1 MASSM
6 LYGVENLAIIR
17 GRVSPNGLGFN
28 GSDLHGGKSFPKINL
43 GIENSNFRRIV
54 DVGGGTG
61 FSTLDIVKHVHAKN
75 ITILDQSPHQ
85 LAKTKEK
92 EPLKERKIIEGDA
105 EDLPFE
111 TDYADRYISAGRNH
125 SKRILLH
132 SLLFCNA
139 SRIKYQKMEIG
150 NKVYLNNIDQ
160 IDEKSHI
167 KVRVLKI
174 WNFVRNNKVCS
185 IEMIIMDEEGTQYQ
199 ARVFNQ
205 NFSRFRHLLKEDESY
220 IVIKPNMAAVTNG
233 FSYTGHKQTL
243 TLDWKSILKKCD
255 DFSGPVNGFMFV
267 DFNSIIEQTCPKDTF
282 FDVIGHIVS
291 FRPLETSNP
300 VPSKHY
306 IKVTLSNLDSVHL
319 KVTIFGSQAYQISEY
334 LKNNPTVN
342 FVVIVMQF
350 LKLNIWNGLGEAKS
364 HFEVTKLFINSDIY
378 EINEFKNKLK
388 CHDNFGITEKS
399 ITTLQSYSS
408 SYTDDFKGNFPLK
421 TICEITEPIKEMKFL
436 LVASIVNIRQNLPWY
451 YEACKKC
458 GKKIIPVPKTNH
470 SYTNP
475 EGISETMVVEC
486 TNAQCKKSEFQ
497 EARRLL
503 NISAYELKK
512 IHDAAGDS
520 DALFPMQLNVLKNR
534 KFGFVVDITEY
545 NVNNYN
551 NIYTV
556 LRVTE
561 DMSIVCELESKIE
574 LMSIQS
580 VSLNQVALESDDVV
594 QPVQKD
600 VISQTD
606 ESFTPSTVDKSTATS
621 PCKISGDLKRNLQ
634 EIYDVD
640 SGYDL
645 SSTKAKR
652 KSTAEET
659 PLLIPKIEK

>member
-1 MASSM
+1 
-6 LYGVENLAIIR
+6 
-17 GRVSPNGLGFN
+17 
-28 GSDLHGGKSFPKINL
+28 
-43 GIENSNFRRIV
+43 
-54 DVGGGTG
+54 
-61 FSTLDIVKHVHAKN
+61 
-75 ITILDQSPHQ
+75 
-85 LAKTKEK
+85 
-92 EPLKERKIIEGDA
+92 
-105 EDLPFE
+105 
-111 TDYADRYISAGRNH
+111 
-125 SKRILLH
+125 
-132 SLLFCNA
+132 
-139 SRIKYQKMEIG
+139 MEIG

-451 YEACKKC
+451 
-458 GKKIIPVPKTNH
+458 IIPINVQD
-470 SYTNP
+470 
-475 EGISETMVVEC
+475 C
-486 TNAQCKKSEFQ
+486 TGTIGLTLFDR

>member
-1 MASSM
+1 
-6 LYGVENLAIIR
+6 
-17 GRVSPNGLGFN
+17 
-28 GSDLHGGKSFPKINL
+28 
-43 GIENSNFRRIV
+43 
-54 DVGGGTG
+54 
-61 FSTLDIVKHVHAKN
+61 
-75 ITILDQSPHQ
+75 
-85 LAKTKEK
+85 
-92 EPLKERKIIEGDA
+92 
-105 EDLPFE
+105 
-111 TDYADRYISAGRNH
+111 
-125 SKRILLH
+125 
-132 SLLFCNA
+132 
-139 SRIKYQKMEIG
+139 MEIG

-160 IDEKSHI
+160 IEEKSHI

-233 FSYTGHKQTL
+233 FSYT
-243 TLDWKSILKKCD
+243 
-255 DFSGPVNGFMFV
+255 
-267 DFNSIIEQTCPKDTF
+267 
-282 FDVIGHIVS
+282 
-291 FRPLETSNP
+291 
-300 VPSKHY
+300 
-306 IKVTLSNLDSVHL
+306 
-319 KVTIFGSQAYQISEY
+319 
-334 LKNNPTVN
+334 
-342 FVVIVMQF
+342 
-350 LKLNIWNGLGEAKS
+350 GLGEAKS

-436 LVASIVNIRQNLPWY
+436 LVASIINIRQNLPWY
-451 YEACKKC
+451 
-458 GKKIIPVPKTNH
+458 IIPINVQD
-470 SYTNP
+470 
-475 EGISETMVVEC
+475 C
-486 TNAQCKKSEFQ
+486 TGTIGLTLFDR

-503 NISAYELKK
+503 NIRAYELKK

-534 KFGFVVDITEY
+534 KFGFIVDITEY

-561 DMSIVCELESKIE
+561 DMSIVSELESKIE
-574 LMSIQS
+574 LMSNQS
-580 VSLNQVALESDDVV
+580 VALNQVALESDDVV

>member
-1 MASSM
+1 
-6 LYGVENLAIIR
+6 
-17 GRVSPNGLGFN
+17 
-28 GSDLHGGKSFPKINL
+28 
-43 GIENSNFRRIV
+43 
-54 DVGGGTG
+54 
-61 FSTLDIVKHVHAKN
+61 
-75 ITILDQSPHQ
+75 
-85 LAKTKEK
+85 
-92 EPLKERKIIEGDA
+92 
-105 EDLPFE
+105 
-111 TDYADRYISAGRNH
+111 
-125 SKRILLH
+125 
-132 SLLFCNA
+132 
-139 SRIKYQKMEIG
+139 MEIG

-233 FSYTGHKQTL
+233 FSYTG
-243 TLDWKSILKKCD
+243 
-255 DFSGPVNGFMFV
+255 
-267 DFNSIIEQTCPKDTF
+267 
-282 FDVIGHIVS
+282 
-291 FRPLETSNP
+291 
-300 VPSKHY
+300 
-306 IKVTLSNLDSVHL
+306 
-319 KVTIFGSQAYQISEY
+319 
-334 LKNNPTVN
+334 
-342 FVVIVMQF
+342 
-350 LKLNIWNGLGEAKS
+350 LGEAKS

-421 TICEITEPIKEMKFL
+421 TICEITEPIK
-436 LVASIVNIRQNLPWY
+436 
-451 YEACKKC
+451 
-458 GKKIIPVPKTNH
+458 
-470 SYTNP
+470 
-475 EGISETMVVEC
+475 
-486 TNAQCKKSEFQ
+486 
-497 EARRLL
+497 
-503 NISAYELKK
+503 
-512 IHDAAGDS
+512 AGDS

-594 QPVQKD
+594 QPVQKTK
-600 VISQTD
+600 VLHPQQLISQ
-606 ESFTPSTVDKSTATS
+606 PQQV
-621 PCKISGDLKRNLQ
+621 L
-634 EIYDVD
+634 
-640 SGYDL
+640 
-645 SSTKAKR
+645 AKYQV
-652 KSTAEET
+652 
-659 PLLIPKIEK
+659 I

>member
-1 MASSM
+1 
-6 LYGVENLAIIR
+6 
-17 GRVSPNGLGFN
+17 
-28 GSDLHGGKSFPKINL
+28 
-43 GIENSNFRRIV
+43 
-54 DVGGGTG
+54 
-61 FSTLDIVKHVHAKN
+61 
-75 ITILDQSPHQ
+75 
-85 LAKTKEK
+85 
-92 EPLKERKIIEGDA
+92 
-105 EDLPFE
+105 
-111 TDYADRYISAGRNH
+111 
-125 SKRILLH
+125 
-132 SLLFCNA
+132 
-139 SRIKYQKMEIG
+139 MEIG

-233 FSYTGHKQTL
+233 FSYT
-243 TLDWKSILKKCD
+243 
-255 DFSGPVNGFMFV
+255 
-267 DFNSIIEQTCPKDTF
+267 
-282 FDVIGHIVS
+282 DVIGHIVS

-451 YEACKKC
+451 
-458 GKKIIPVPKTNH
+458 IIPINVQD
-470 SYTNP
+470 
-475 EGISETMVVEC
+475 C
-486 TNAQCKKSEFQ
+486 TGTIGLTLFDR

>member
-1 MASSM
+1 
-6 LYGVENLAIIR
+6 
-17 GRVSPNGLGFN
+17 
-28 GSDLHGGKSFPKINL
+28 
-43 GIENSNFRRIV
+43 
-54 DVGGGTG
+54 
-61 FSTLDIVKHVHAKN
+61 
-75 ITILDQSPHQ
+75 
-85 LAKTKEK
+85 
-92 EPLKERKIIEGDA
+92 
-105 EDLPFE
+105 
-111 TDYADRYISAGRNH
+111 
-125 SKRILLH
+125 
-132 SLLFCNA
+132 
-139 SRIKYQKMEIG
+139 MEIG

-185 IEMIIMDEEGTQYQ
+185 IEMIIMDEEGTQSQ

-205 NFSRFRHLLKEDESY
+205 NFSRFRHLSKEDESY

-255 DFSGPVNGFMFV
+255 DFSGPVNGFM
-267 DFNSIIEQTCPKDTF
+267 
-282 FDVIGHIVS
+282 
-291 FRPLETSNP
+291 
-300 VPSKHY
+300 Y
-306 IKVTLSNLDSVHL
+306 
-319 KVTIFGSQAYQISEY
+319 
-334 LKNNPTVN
+334 
-342 FVVIVMQF
+342 
-350 LKLNIWNGLGEAKS
+350 
-364 HFEVTKLFINSDIY
+364 
-378 EINEFKNKLK
+378 
-388 CHDNFGITEKS
+388 
-399 ITTLQSYSS
+399 
-408 SYTDDFKGNFPLK
+408 
-421 TICEITEPIKEMKFL
+421 
-436 LVASIVNIRQNLPWY
+436 
-451 YEACKKC
+451 
-458 GKKIIPVPKTNH
+458 IIPINVQD
-470 SYTNP
+470 
-475 EGISETMVVEC
+475 C
-486 TNAQCKKSEFQ
+486 TGTIGLTLFDR

-551 NIYTV
+551 NIYT
-556 LRVTE
+556 
-561 DMSIVCELESKIE
+561 ELHNICPLFVNWK
-574 LMSIQS
+574 SIQS

>member
-1 MASSM
+1 
-6 LYGVENLAIIR
+6 
-17 GRVSPNGLGFN
+17 
-28 GSDLHGGKSFPKINL
+28 
-43 GIENSNFRRIV
+43 
-54 DVGGGTG
+54 
-61 FSTLDIVKHVHAKN
+61 
-75 ITILDQSPHQ
+75 
-85 LAKTKEK
+85 
-92 EPLKERKIIEGDA
+92 
-105 EDLPFE
+105 
-111 TDYADRYISAGRNH
+111 
-125 SKRILLH
+125 
-132 SLLFCNA
+132 
-139 SRIKYQKMEIG
+139 MEIG

-233 FSYTGHKQTL
+233 FSYT
-243 TLDWKSILKKCD
+243 
-255 DFSGPVNGFMFV
+255 
-267 DFNSIIEQTCPKDTF
+267 
-282 FDVIGHIVS
+282 
-291 FRPLETSNP
+291 
-300 VPSKHY
+300 
-306 IKVTLSNLDSVHL
+306 
-319 KVTIFGSQAYQISEY
+319 
-334 LKNNPTVN
+334 
-342 FVVIVMQF
+342 
-350 LKLNIWNGLGEAKS
+350 GLGEAKS

-451 YEACKKC
+451 
-458 GKKIIPVPKTNH
+458 IIPINVQD
-470 SYTNP
+470 
-475 EGISETMVVEC
+475 C
-486 TNAQCKKSEFQ
+486 TGTIGLTLFDR

-621 PCKISGDLKRNLQ
+621 PCKISGDLKRKPPRNL
-634 EIYDVD
+634 
-640 SGYDL
+640 
-645 SSTKAKR
+645 
-652 KSTAEET
+652 
-659 PLLIPKIEK
+659 

>member
-1 MASSM
+1 M
-6 LYGVENLAIIR
+6 
-17 GRVSPNGLGFN
+17 
-28 GSDLHGGKSFPKINL
+28 K
-43 GIENSNFRRIV
+43 
-54 DVGGGTG
+54 
-61 FSTLDIVKHVHAKN
+61 
-75 ITILDQSPHQ
+75 
-85 LAKTKEK
+85 
-92 EPLKERKIIEGDA
+92 
-105 EDLPFE
+105 
-111 TDYADRYISAGRNH
+111 
-125 SKRILLH
+125 
-132 SLLFCNA
+132 
-139 SRIKYQKMEIG
+139 IG
-150 NKVYLNNIDQ
+150 NKVYLNNIDH

-220 IVIKPNMAAVTNG
+220 IVIKPNMAAITNG

-243 TLDWKSILKKCD
+243 TLDWKSTLKKCD

-319 KVTIFGSQAYQISEY
+319 KVIIFGSQAYQISEY

-364 HFEVTKLFINSDIY
+364 HFEVTKLFINSGIY

-408 SYTDDFKGNFPLK
+408 SYTDDFKDNFPLK
-421 TICEITEPIKEMKFL
+421 TVCEITEPIKEMKFL

-451 YEACKKC
+451 
-458 GKKIIPVPKTNH
+458 IIPINVQD
-470 SYTNP
+470 
-475 EGISETMVVEC
+475 C
-486 TNAQCKKSEFQ
+486 TGTIGLTLFDR

-503 NISAYELKK
+503 NISAYKLKK
-512 IHDAAGDS
+512 IHDAVGDS

-561 DMSIVCELESKIE
+561 DMSIVSELESKIE

-580 VSLNQVALESDDVV
+580 VFLNQVALESDDVV

-621 PCKISGDLKRNLQ
+621 PSKI
-634 EIYDVD
+634 
-640 SGYDL
+640 
-645 SSTKAKR
+645 
-652 KSTAEET
+652 
-659 PLLIPKIEK
+659 

>member
-1 MASSM
+1 MA
-6 LYGVENLAIIR
+6 V
-17 GRVSPNGLGFN
+17 
-28 GSDLHGGKSFPKINL
+28 
-43 GIENSNFRRIV
+43 
-54 DVGGGTG
+54 
-61 FSTLDIVKHVHAKN
+61 
-75 ITILDQSPHQ
+75 
-85 LAKTKEK
+85 
-92 EPLKERKIIEGDA
+92 
-105 EDLPFE
+105 
-111 TDYADRYISAGRNH
+111 
-125 SKRILLH
+125 
-132 SLLFCNA
+132 
-139 SRIKYQKMEIG
+139 
-150 NKVYLNNIDQ
+150 
-160 IDEKSHI
+160 
-167 KVRVLKI
+167 
-174 WNFVRNNKVCS
+174 
-185 IEMIIMDEEGTQYQ
+185 
-199 ARVFNQ
+199 
-205 NFSRFRHLLKEDESY
+205 
-220 IVIKPNMAAVTNG
+220 VTNG

-255 DFSGPVNGFMFV
+255 AFSGPVNGFMFV
-267 DFNSIIEQTCPKDTF
+267 DFNSIIEQTCPRDTF

-306 IKVTLSNLDSVHL
+306 IKLTLSNLDSVHL

-342 FVVIVMQF
+342 CVVIVMQF
-350 LKLNIWNGLGEAKS
+350 LKLNIWNGIGEAKS

-421 TICEITEPIKEMKFL
+421 TVCEITEPIKEMKFL

-451 YEACKKC
+451 
-458 GKKIIPVPKTNH
+458 IIPINVQD
-470 SYTNP
+470 
-475 EGISETMVVEC
+475 C
-486 TNAQCKKSEFQ
+486 TGTIGLTLFDR
-497 EARRLL
+497 EAKRLL

-561 DMSIVCELESKIE
+561 DMSIVSELESKIE

-621 PCKISGDLKRNLQ
+621 PSKISGDLKRNLQ

-640 SGYDL
+640 SGDDL

-652 KSTAEET
+652 KSTGEET
-659 PLLIPKIEK
+659 PLLIPKLEK

>member
-1 MASSM
+1 
-6 LYGVENLAIIR
+6 
-17 GRVSPNGLGFN
+17 
-28 GSDLHGGKSFPKINL
+28 
-43 GIENSNFRRIV
+43 
-54 DVGGGTG
+54 
-61 FSTLDIVKHVHAKN
+61 
-75 ITILDQSPHQ
+75 
-85 LAKTKEK
+85 
-92 EPLKERKIIEGDA
+92 
-105 EDLPFE
+105 
-111 TDYADRYISAGRNH
+111 
-125 SKRILLH
+125 
-132 SLLFCNA
+132 
-139 SRIKYQKMEIG
+139 MEIG

-233 FSYTGHKQTL
+233 FSYTG
-243 TLDWKSILKKCD
+243 
-255 DFSGPVNGFMFV
+255 
-267 DFNSIIEQTCPKDTF
+267 
-282 FDVIGHIVS
+282 
-291 FRPLETSNP
+291 
-300 VPSKHY
+300 
-306 IKVTLSNLDSVHL
+306 
-319 KVTIFGSQAYQISEY
+319 
-334 LKNNPTVN
+334 
-342 FVVIVMQF
+342 
-350 LKLNIWNGLGEAKS
+350 LGEAKS

-378 EINEFKNKLK
+378 EINKFKNKLK

-421 TICEITEPIKEMKFL
+421 QSVRSPNQL
-436 LVASIVNIRQNLPWY
+436 RY
-451 YEACKKC
+451 
-458 GKKIIPVPKTNH
+458 IIPINVQD
-470 SYTNP
+470 
-475 EGISETMVVEC
+475 C
-486 TNAQCKKSEFQ
+486 TGTIGLTLFDR

>member
-1 MASSM
+1 
-6 LYGVENLAIIR
+6 
-17 GRVSPNGLGFN
+17 
-28 GSDLHGGKSFPKINL
+28 
-43 GIENSNFRRIV
+43 
-54 DVGGGTG
+54 
-61 FSTLDIVKHVHAKN
+61 
-75 ITILDQSPHQ
+75 
-85 LAKTKEK
+85 
-92 EPLKERKIIEGDA
+92 
-105 EDLPFE
+105 
-111 TDYADRYISAGRNH
+111 
-125 SKRILLH
+125 
-132 SLLFCNA
+132 
-139 SRIKYQKMEIG
+139 MEIG

-233 FSYTGHKQTL
+233 FSYT
-243 TLDWKSILKKCD
+243 
-255 DFSGPVNGFMFV
+255 
-267 DFNSIIEQTCPKDTF
+267 
-282 FDVIGHIVS
+282 DVIGHIVS

-364 HFEVTKLFINSDIY
+364 HFKVTKLFINSDIY

-520 DALFPMQLNVLKNR
+520 DALFPMQLNVLKNC

-551 NIYTV
+551 NIYTI

-574 LMSIQS
+574 PMSIQS

>member
-1 MASSM
+1 M
-6 LYGVENLAIIR
+6 LS
-17 GRVSPNGLGFN
+17 VSVRC
-28 GSDLHGGKSFPKINL
+28 S
-43 GIENSNFRRIV
+43 
-54 DVGGGTG
+54 
-61 FSTLDIVKHVHAKN
+61 
-75 ITILDQSPHQ
+75 
-85 LAKTKEK
+85 
-92 EPLKERKIIEGDA
+92 
-105 EDLPFE
+105 
-111 TDYADRYISAGRNH
+111 
-125 SKRILLH
+125 
-132 SLLFCNA
+132 
-139 SRIKYQKMEIG
+139 KMEIG
-150 NKVYLNNIDQ
+150 NKVYLNNIEQ

-233 FSYTGHKQTL
+233 FSYT
-243 TLDWKSILKKCD
+243 
-255 DFSGPVNGFMFV
+255 
-267 DFNSIIEQTCPKDTF
+267 EQTCPRDTF
-282 FDVIGHIVS
+282 FDVIGHIV
-291 FRPLETSNP
+291 
-300 VPSKHY
+300 
-306 IKVTLSNLDSVHL
+306 SVHL

-421 TICEITEPIKEMKFL
+421 TVCEITEPIKEMKFL

-475 EGISETMVVEC
+475 EGILETMVVEC

-497 EARRLL
+497 YIIPINVQDCTGTIGLTLFDREARRLL

-520 DALFPMQLNVLKNR
+520 DALFPMQLNVLKNH
-534 KFGFVVDITEY
+534 KFAFVVDITEY

-561 DMSIVCELESKIE
+561 DMSIVSELESKIE

-606 ESFTPSTVDKSTATS
+606 ESFTPSTVDKLTATS
-621 PCKISGDLKRNLQ
+621 PSKISCDLKCNLQ

-652 KSTAEET
+652 ISTAEET
-659 PLLIPKIEK
+659 PLLIPKKEKM

>member
-1 MASSM
+1 
-6 LYGVENLAIIR
+6 
-17 GRVSPNGLGFN
+17 
-28 GSDLHGGKSFPKINL
+28 
-43 GIENSNFRRIV
+43 
-54 DVGGGTG
+54 
-61 FSTLDIVKHVHAKN
+61 
-75 ITILDQSPHQ
+75 
-85 LAKTKEK
+85 
-92 EPLKERKIIEGDA
+92 
-105 EDLPFE
+105 
-111 TDYADRYISAGRNH
+111 
-125 SKRILLH
+125 
-132 SLLFCNA
+132 
-139 SRIKYQKMEIG
+139 MEIG

-233 FSYTGHKQTL
+233 FSYTG
-243 TLDWKSILKKCD
+243 
-255 DFSGPVNGFMFV
+255 
-267 DFNSIIEQTCPKDTF
+267 
-282 FDVIGHIVS
+282 
-291 FRPLETSNP
+291 
-300 VPSKHY
+300 
-306 IKVTLSNLDSVHL
+306 
-319 KVTIFGSQAYQISEY
+319 
-334 LKNNPTVN
+334 
-342 FVVIVMQF
+342 
-350 LKLNIWNGLGEAKS
+350 LGEAKS

-421 TICEITEPIKEMKFL
+421 TICDITEPIKGSKE
-436 LVASIVNIRQNLPWY
+436 
-451 YEACKKC
+451 
-458 GKKIIPVPKTNH
+458 
-470 SYTNP
+470 
-475 EGISETMVVEC
+475 
-486 TNAQCKKSEFQ
+486 
-497 EARRLL
+497 LL

-520 DALFPMQLNVLKNR
+520 DAPFPMQLNVLKNR

>member
-1 MASSM
+1 
-6 LYGVENLAIIR
+6 
-17 GRVSPNGLGFN
+17 
-28 GSDLHGGKSFPKINL
+28 
-43 GIENSNFRRIV
+43 
-54 DVGGGTG
+54 
-61 FSTLDIVKHVHAKN
+61 
-75 ITILDQSPHQ
+75 
-85 LAKTKEK
+85 
-92 EPLKERKIIEGDA
+92 
-105 EDLPFE
+105 
-111 TDYADRYISAGRNH
+111 
-125 SKRILLH
+125 
-132 SLLFCNA
+132 
-139 SRIKYQKMEIG
+139 MEIG
-150 NKVYLNNIDQ
+150 NKVYLNNIEQ

-267 DFNSIIEQTCPKDTF
+267 DFNCIIEQTCPRDTF

-300 VPSKHY
+300 APSKHY
-306 IKVTLSNLDSVHL
+306 IKLTLSNLDSVHL

-350 LKLNIWNGLGEAKS
+350 FKLNIWNGLGEAKS

-378 EINEFKNKLK
+378 EIMSLK
-388 CHDNFGITEKS
+388 IN
-399 ITTLQSYSS
+399 
-408 SYTDDFKGNFPLK
+408 DFKGNFPLK
-421 TICEITEPIKEMKFL
+421 TVCEITEPIKEMKFL
-436 LVASIVNIRQNLPWY
+436 LVAFIVNIRQNLPWY

-470 SYTNP
+470 SYTKP

-497 EARRLL
+497 YIIPINVQDCTGTIGLTLFDREARRLL

-512 IHDAAGDS
+512 IDDAAGDS

-534 KFGFVVDITEY
+534 KFAFVVDITEY

-561 DMSIVCELESKIE
+561 DMSIVSELESKIE

-580 VSLNQVALESDDVV
+580 VSLNQVALESNDVV

-621 PCKISGDLKRNLQ
+621 PSKISCDLKRNLQ

-652 KSTAEET
+652 ISTAEET
-659 PLLIPKIEK
+659 PLLIPKKEK

>member
-1 MASSM
+1 M
-6 LYGVENLAIIR
+6 
-17 GRVSPNGLGFN
+17 
-28 GSDLHGGKSFPKINL
+28 D
-43 GIENSNFRRIV
+43 
-54 DVGGGTG
+54 
-61 FSTLDIVKHVHAKN
+61 
-75 ITILDQSPHQ
+75 
-85 LAKTKEK
+85 
-92 EPLKERKIIEGDA
+92 
-105 EDLPFE
+105 
-111 TDYADRYISAGRNH
+111 
-125 SKRILLH
+125 
-132 SLLFCNA
+132 
-139 SRIKYQKMEIG
+139 IG

-185 IEMIIMDEEGTQYQ
+185 IEMIIMDEESTQYQ

-267 DFNSIIEQTCPKDTF
+267 DFNSIIEQTCPRDTF

-300 VPSKHY
+300 LPSKHY
-306 IKVTLSNLDSVHL
+306 IKLTLSNLDSVHL

-364 HFEVTKLFINSDIY
+364 HFE
-378 EINEFKNKLK
+378 
-388 CHDNFGITEKS
+388 
-399 ITTLQSYSS
+399 
-408 SYTDDFKGNFPLK
+408 
-421 TICEITEPIKEMKFL
+421 EMKFL

-458 GKKIIPVPKTNH
+458 GKKNSVPKANH

-497 EARRLL
+497 YIIPINVQDCTGTIGMTLFDREAKRLL

-561 DMSIVCELESKIE
+561 DMSIVSELESKIE

-621 PCKISGDLKRNLQ
+621 PSKISGDLKRNLQ

-640 SGYDL
+640 SGDDL

-659 PLLIPKIEK
+659 PLLIPKMEKYFDCLTNEKEMDEYYSNKRDHKEGFVMIFKIEYLHNRDARLEALIVLQLIKLGFL

>member
-1 MASSM
+1 M
-6 LYGVENLAIIR
+6 L
-17 GRVSPNGLGFN
+17 
-28 GSDLHGGKSFPKINL
+28 H
-43 GIENSNFRRIV
+43 
-54 DVGGGTG
+54 
-61 FSTLDIVKHVHAKN
+61 
-75 ITILDQSPHQ
+75 
-85 LAKTKEK
+85 
-92 EPLKERKIIEGDA
+92 
-105 EDLPFE
+105 
-111 TDYADRYISAGRNH
+111 RNH

-255 DFSGPVNGFMFV
+255 DFSGPVNGFM
-267 DFNSIIEQTCPKDTF
+267 
-282 FDVIGHIVS
+282 
-291 FRPLETSNP
+291 
-300 VPSKHY
+300 Y
-306 IKVTLSNLDSVHL
+306 
-319 KVTIFGSQAYQISEY
+319 
-334 LKNNPTVN
+334 
-342 FVVIVMQF
+342 
-350 LKLNIWNGLGEAKS
+350 
-364 HFEVTKLFINSDIY
+364 
-378 EINEFKNKLK
+378 
-388 CHDNFGITEKS
+388 
-399 ITTLQSYSS
+399 
-408 SYTDDFKGNFPLK
+408 
-421 TICEITEPIKEMKFL
+421 
-436 LVASIVNIRQNLPWY
+436 
-451 YEACKKC
+451 
-458 GKKIIPVPKTNH
+458 IIPINVQD
-470 SYTNP
+470 
-475 EGISETMVVEC
+475 C
-486 TNAQCKKSEFQ
+486 TGTIGLTLFDR

-512 IHDAAGDS
+512 IYDAAGDS

-574 LMSIQS
+574 LMESNIFFF
-580 VSLNQVALESDDVV
+580 LNL
-594 QPVQKD
+594 D

>member
-1 MASSM
+1 
-6 LYGVENLAIIR
+6 
-17 GRVSPNGLGFN
+17 
-28 GSDLHGGKSFPKINL
+28 
-43 GIENSNFRRIV
+43 
-54 DVGGGTG
+54 
-61 FSTLDIVKHVHAKN
+61 
-75 ITILDQSPHQ
+75 
-85 LAKTKEK
+85 
-92 EPLKERKIIEGDA
+92 
-105 EDLPFE
+105 
-111 TDYADRYISAGRNH
+111 
-125 SKRILLH
+125 
-132 SLLFCNA
+132 
-139 SRIKYQKMEIG
+139 MEIG

-220 IVIKPNMAAVTNG
+220 IVIKLNMAAVTNG
-233 FSYTGHKQTL
+233 FSYT
-243 TLDWKSILKKCD
+243 
-255 DFSGPVNGFMFV
+255 
-267 DFNSIIEQTCPKDTF
+267 
-282 FDVIGHIVS
+282 DVIGYIVS

-306 IKVTLSNLDSVHL
+306 IKVTLSNL
-319 KVTIFGSQAYQISEY
+319 E
-334 LKNNPTVN
+334 
-342 FVVIVMQF
+342 
-350 LKLNIWNGLGEAKS
+350 
-364 HFEVTKLFINSDIY
+364 
-378 EINEFKNKLK
+378 LK

-458 GKKIIPVPKTNH
+458 GKKVIPVPKTNH

-497 EARRLL
+497 YIIPINVQDCTRTIGLTLFDREARRLL

-512 IHDAAGDS
+512 IHDAAGDN

-534 KFGFVVDITEY
+534 KFGFVVDITKY

-574 LMSIQS
+574 LMSNQF
-580 VSLNQVALESDDVV
+580 VALNQVALESDDVV

>member
-1 MASSM
+1 
-6 LYGVENLAIIR
+6 
-17 GRVSPNGLGFN
+17 
-28 GSDLHGGKSFPKINL
+28 
-43 GIENSNFRRIV
+43 
-54 DVGGGTG
+54 
-61 FSTLDIVKHVHAKN
+61 
-75 ITILDQSPHQ
+75 
-85 LAKTKEK
+85 
-92 EPLKERKIIEGDA
+92 
-105 EDLPFE
+105 
-111 TDYADRYISAGRNH
+111 
-125 SKRILLH
+125 
-132 SLLFCNA
+132 
-139 SRIKYQKMEIG
+139 MEIG

-205 NFSRFRHLLKEDESY
+205 NFSRFCHLLKEDESY
-220 IVIKPNMAAVTNG
+220 IVIKPNMAAVTND

-451 YEACKKC
+451 
-458 GKKIIPVPKTNH
+458 IIPINVQ
-470 SYTNP
+470 
-475 EGISETMVVEC
+475 GC
-486 TNAQCKKSEFQ
+486 TGTIGLTLFDR

-503 NISAYELKK
+503 NISVYELKK
-512 IHDAAGDS
+512 IHYAAGDS
-520 DALFPMQLNVLKNR
+520 DALFPMQLNVLKNC

-556 LRVTE
+556 LRVTK

-594 QPVQKD
+594 QPD

-621 PCKISGDLKRNLQ
+621 PCKISGDLKCNLQ

>member
-1 MASSM
+1 
-6 LYGVENLAIIR
+6 
-17 GRVSPNGLGFN
+17 
-28 GSDLHGGKSFPKINL
+28 
-43 GIENSNFRRIV
+43 
-54 DVGGGTG
+54 
-61 FSTLDIVKHVHAKN
+61 
-75 ITILDQSPHQ
+75 
-85 LAKTKEK
+85 
-92 EPLKERKIIEGDA
+92 
-105 EDLPFE
+105 
-111 TDYADRYISAGRNH
+111 
-125 SKRILLH
+125 
-132 SLLFCNA
+132 
-139 SRIKYQKMEIG
+139 MEIG

-458 GKKIIPVPKTNH
+458 GKKVIPVPKTNH

-497 EARRLL
+497 YIIPINVQDCTGTIGLTLFDREARRLL

-574 LMSIQS
+574 LMSNQS
-580 VSLNQVALESDDVV
+580 VALNQVALESDDVV

>member
-1 MASSM
+1 
-6 LYGVENLAIIR
+6 
-17 GRVSPNGLGFN
+17 
-28 GSDLHGGKSFPKINL
+28 
-43 GIENSNFRRIV
+43 
-54 DVGGGTG
+54 
-61 FSTLDIVKHVHAKN
+61 
-75 ITILDQSPHQ
+75 
-85 LAKTKEK
+85 
-92 EPLKERKIIEGDA
+92 
-105 EDLPFE
+105 
-111 TDYADRYISAGRNH
+111 
-125 SKRILLH
+125 
-132 SLLFCNA
+132 
-139 SRIKYQKMEIG
+139 MEIG

-451 YEACKKC
+451 
-458 GKKIIPVPKTNH
+458 IIPINVQD
-470 SYTNP
+470 
-475 EGISETMVVEC
+475 C
-486 TNAQCKKSEFQ
+486 TGTIGLTLFDR

-574 LMSIQS
+574 LMSNQS
-580 VSLNQVALESDDVV
+580 VALNQVALESDDVV